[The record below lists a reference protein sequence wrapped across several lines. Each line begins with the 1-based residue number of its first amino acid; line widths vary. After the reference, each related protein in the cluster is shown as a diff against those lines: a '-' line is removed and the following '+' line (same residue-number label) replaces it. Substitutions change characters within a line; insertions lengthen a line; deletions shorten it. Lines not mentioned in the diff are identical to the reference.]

1 MSVLCHEDTF
11 HLIADCRRLQLLCH
25 VLNGFSTWR
34 LATEQTWILT
44 TFCNY
49 ETQFVLTTLPPL
61 HSEDISRL
69 SLLYSDPSL
78 TTKWGEPKEYCH
90 WLSAA
95 QSSLDSSQSGQS
107 DHISALLHPSM
118 TFQLTCCLKAGRCL
132 SAAED
137 IIRSWALKTF
147 RHTEAV
153 WYAARRWWGCGYLG
167 CVVQSSCL

>member
-1 MSVLCHEDTF
+1 MSVLCHKDNF

-25 VLNGFSTWR
+25 VLNGFSHR
-34 LATEQTWILT
+34 ANMWILT
-44 TFCNY
+44 TFSNY

-78 TTKWGEPKEYCH
+78 ATKWGEPKEYCH

-132 SAAED
+132 SAVED
-137 IIRSWALKTF
+137 IIRS
-147 RHTEAV
+147 
-153 WYAARRWWGCGYLG
+153 
-167 CVVQSSCL
+167 

>member
-1 MSVLCHEDTF
+1 MSVLCHKATF
-11 HLIADCRRLQLLCH
+11 HLIADCCRLQLLCH
-25 VLNGFSTWR
+25 VLNGFSHR
-34 LATEQTWILT
+34 ANMWILT

-49 ETQFVLTTLPPL
+49 KTQFVLTTLPPL
-61 HSEDISRL
+61 HSEDVSRL

-132 SAAED
+132 SATED
-137 IIRSWALKTF
+137 IITS
-147 RHTEAV
+147 
-153 WYAARRWWGCGYLG
+153 
-167 CVVQSSCL
+167 